1 MPWEQPPPPE
11 VSKGNALAAEQNG
24 HGEGGGG
31 AAGGGAGAGGIP
43 AVPLSPMLAN
53 GLKSSAEPKGLQRLG
68 AVGGSAGAGMGGAP
82 MAPYAPMGAMGRG
95 DQNHGYESTQ
105 PAAALDGAGEAA
117 AGVSDSG
124 QSWLPSTGQNDSP
137 FMVSSVSW
145 GPDTAVFD
153 ELAVPD
159 EGQPE
164 GFADEP
170 ETHP

>member
-1 MPWEQPPPPE
+1 
-11 VSKGNALAAEQNG
+11 
-24 HGEGGGG
+24 
-31 AAGGGAGAGGIP
+31 
-43 AVPLSPMLAN
+43 
-53 GLKSSAEPKGLQRLG
+53 
-68 AVGGSAGAGMGGAP
+68 MGGAP
-82 MAPYAPMGAMGRG
+82 YAPFAPMGAMGRG

-105 PAAALDGAGEAA
+105 PAAALEGAGEAT

-124 QSWLPSTGQNDSP
+124 QSWLPSTAENDSP

-164 GFADEP
+164 AFADEP
-170 ETHP
+170 ERTLEQVDDRWVSPPVIGVDRGLTL